1 MTLGPDSNRSPGPA
15 EGSTAYLRSLTAEEF
30 ENILNAIEDEVYI
43 TDGQGYTIYANR
55 TCERHYGVPVSQL
68 LGKHVLELQ
77 EQGVYW
83 PAVTPLVL
91 QTKRPVT
98 IEQNTMIGRKL
109 VITGVPILDPSG
121 SIKMV
126 VCTSRDVTELVRLQ
140 QQIQAQQQLLERYAA
155 EVAEKNT
162 PEGLVY
168 NSPAMRNA
176 VDLARTAARV
186 DTTVLITGES
196 GVGKDLIARAIH
208 SLSRRRHHPF
218 VKINCSAIP
227 ESLLESELFGY
238 APGAFTGARR
248 EGKPGLLAAA
258 DKGTL
263 FLDEIGDMPLSL
275 QPKILQVI
283 EEKRFFPV
291 GSSNQKQA
299 DVRIVAATNQN
310 LEQLIREGRFRED
323 LYYRLNVLTI
333 WMPPLRQRREDIL
346 PLIYHFLNKYNEE
359 LSLRCQLSPGAVEC
373 LLAYTW
379 PGNVRELRNVIERL
393 VLTARTELIE
403 EDDLPDNIRASAR
416 TIGIAHRDSMSLRQ
430 AKALLEE
437 EMIRQAYATLKSSYK
452 VARALG
458 ISQSAA
464 IRKIRKY
471 VFQDPADAA
480 SQGGARSHLRAPL
493 CEHGQAGGAMR
504 VPVQDGP

>member
-1 MTLGPDSNRSPGPA
+1 MALGPDSNQLPGRGQ
-15 EGSTAYLRSLTAEEF
+15 GSTTDLRSLTAEEF

-43 TDGQGYTIYANR
+43 TDGQGYTIFANR

-91 QTKRPVT
+91 QTKRPAT

-109 VITGVPILDPSG
+109 VITGIPVFDPSG

-126 VCTSRDVTELVRLQ
+126 VCTSRDVTELTRLQ
-140 QQIQAQQQLLERYAA
+140 QQIQAHQQLLERYAA
-155 EVAEKNT
+155 EVAEKNA

-176 VDLARTAARV
+176 VDLTRIAARV

-227 ESLLESELFGY
+227 ETLLESELFGY

-263 FLDEIGDMPLSL
+263 FLDEVGDMPLSL
-275 QPKILQVI
+275 QPKLLQAI

-299 DVRIVAATNQN
+299 DVRIIAATNQN
-310 LEQLIREGRFRED
+310 LEQLMREGRFRQD
-323 LYYRLNVLTI
+323 LYYRLNALTI
-333 WMPPLRQRREDIL
+333 WIPPLRQRREDIL
-346 PLIYHFLNKYNEE
+346 PLIYHFLNKFNEE
-359 LSLRCQLSPGAVEC
+359 FGLRRQLSPGAVKC
-373 LLAYTW
+373 LLAYNW
-379 PGNVRELRNVIERL
+379 PGNVRELRNLAERL
-393 VLTARTELIE
+393 VLTARTDLIE
-403 EDDLPDNIRASAR
+403 EDDLPDNIWTTVRTTEIAR
-416 TIGIAHRDSMSLRQ
+416 QDSMSLQQ

-437 EMIRQAYATLKSSYK
+437 ELIRQAYATFKSSYK

-458 ISQSAA
+458 ISQSSA

-471 VFQDPADAA
+471 VLQDASDAA
-480 SQGGARSHLRAPL
+480 TRPDGRSHPHPFPEPR
-493 CEHGQAGGAMR
+493 QGAE
-504 VPVQDGP
+504 Q

>member
-1 MTLGPDSNRSPGPA
+1 MAHGPGSDRSPGPTH
-15 EGSTAYLRSLTAEEF
+15 GDTCDLRSLTADQF

-43 TDGQGYTIYANR
+43 TDGRGYTIYANR
-55 TCERHYGVPVSQL
+55 TCERHYGVPVNQL

-91 QTKRPVT
+91 QTRKPVT

-109 VITGVPILDPSG
+109 VITGVPIFDSSG
-121 SIKMV
+121 SIRMV

-140 QQIQAQQQLLERYAA
+140 QEIQAQRQLLERYAA
-155 EVAEKNT
+155 EAAEKNA

-168 NSPAMRNA
+168 NSRAMRNA
-176 VDLARTAARV
+176 VDLARIAASV
-186 DTTVLITGES
+186 ETTVLITGES

-208 SLSRRRHHPF
+208 SLSQRRHQPF

-263 FLDEIGDMPLSL
+263 FLDEVGDMPLAL

-291 GSSNQKQA
+291 GSSHQKHA
-299 DVRIVAATNQN
+299 DVRIIAATNQN
-310 LEQLIREGRFRED
+310 LEELIREGRFRED

-333 WMPPLRQRREDIL
+333 WIPPLRQRREDIL
-346 PLIYHFLNKYNEE
+346 PLIYHFLNKCNEAFG
-359 LSLRCQLSPGAVEC
+359 LRRQLSQGAVEC

-379 PGNVRELRNVIERL
+379 PGNVRELRNVMERL
-393 VLTARTELIE
+393 VLTARADVIE
-403 EDDLPDNIRASAR
+403 EADLPDNIRASAR
-416 TIGIAHRDSMSLRQ
+416 TVDIARRDSMSLRD

-464 IRKIRKY
+464 IRKIRQY
-471 VFQDPADAA
+471 VLKEANHKTEGVHEPT
-480 SQGGARSHLRAPL
+480 
-493 CEHGQAGGAMR
+493 HGR
-504 VPVQDGP
+504 

>member
-1 MTLGPDSNRSPGPA
+1 MTLGPESNQPPGRA
-15 EGSTAYLRSLTAEEF
+15 QGSTTDLRSLTAEEF

-55 TCERHYGVPVSQL
+55 TCERHYGVPVSDL

-109 VITGVPILDPSG
+109 VITGVPVFDPSG

-155 EVAEKNT
+155 EVAEKNA

-168 NSPAMRNA
+168 NSPAMRDA
-176 VDLARTAARV
+176 VDLARIAARV

-238 APGAFTGARR
+238 VAGAFTGARR

-258 DKGTL
+258 NKGTL
-263 FLDEIGDMPLSL
+263 FLDEVGDMPLSL

-299 DVRIVAATNQN
+299 DVRIIAATNQN
-310 LEQLIREGRFRED
+310 LDQLMREGRFRED
-323 LYYRLNVLTI
+323 LYYRLNVLTVWI
-333 WMPPLRQRREDIL
+333 PPLRQRREDIL
-346 PLIYHFLNKYNEE
+346 PLIYHFLNKCNEE
-359 LSLRCQLSPGAVEC
+359 FGLRRQLSPGAVEC

-379 PGNVRELRNVIERL
+379 PGNVRELRNVMERL
-393 VLTARTELIE
+393 VLTARADLIE
-403 EDDLPDNIRASAR
+403 EDDLPDNIRTSVR
-416 TIGIAHRDSMSLRQ
+416 TIDIARQDSMSLQQ
-430 AKALLEE
+430 AKILLEE
-437 EMIRQAYATLKSSYK
+437 EMIRQAYATFKSSYK

-471 VFQDPADAA
+471 VFHDAA
-480 SQGGARSHLRAPL
+480 SAASKANAPSHLALPL
-493 CEHGQAGGAMR
+493 PELGRGAE
-504 VPVQDGP
+504 Q